1 MNNANQTRVENNAN
15 RTLIEQTAT
24 FVRKKLENAEAGH
37 DWWHIQRVWQ
47 NTRLLLATEA
57 AAAAKT
63 EEEAVAETAAAK
75 AEAVAETVTAADPLT
90 CELAAL
96 LHDIADSKFHG
107 GDEHIGPEI
116 AGAFLSSIQV
126 EPTVIEHVQA
136 IILHMSFKAS
146 LGSGGSDS
154 AGSGNA
160 AEKPVFRSPE
170 LELVQDADRLDA
182 IGAIGIARAF
192 HYGGYKNRELYNPSI
207 LPSAGQSREEY
218 KNSTAPTINH
228 FYEKLLLL
236 KDLMNTPAAKK
247 IAEQRHRYMEGF
259 LKQFMIE
266 WDGPQPGETE
276 EIQALA
282 PQIGPTS

>member
-1 MNNANQTRVENNAN
+1 MNNARRTLIENNAD
-15 RTLIEQTAT
+15 RKLIEQTAA

-37 DWWHIQRVWQ
+37 DWWHIERVWQ
-47 NTRLLLATEA
+47 NTRLLLA
-57 AAAAKT
+57 
-63 EEEAVAETAAAK
+63 AETAAAAK
-75 AEAVAETVTAADPLT
+75 VETARTEAETAAMADSLT

-107 GDEHIGPEI
+107 GDEHIGSEI
-116 AGAFLSSIQV
+116 AGAFLSSIRV
-126 EPTVIEHVQA
+126 EPAVIEHVQA

-154 AGSGNA
+154 TGSGNA
-160 AEKPVFRSPE
+160 TGKPVFRSPE

-207 LPSAGQSREEY
+207 LPSTGQSREEY

-236 KDLMNTPAAKK
+236 KDLMNTSAARK

-259 LKQFMIE
+259 LEQFMVE
-266 WDGPQPGETE
+266 WDGPRPEEKLRPEENGAYSRETQDP
-276 EIQALA
+276 IL
-282 PQIGPTS
+282 

>member
-15 RTLIEQTAT
+15 RMLIEQTAT

-47 NTRLLLATEA
+47 NTRLLLAAEP

-63 EEEAVAETAAAK
+63 EEEAARTKAVAETA
-75 AEAVAETVTAADPLT
+75 VMADSLT

-116 AGAFLSSIQV
+116 AGAFLSSIRV
-126 EPTVIEHVQA
+126 EPAVIEHVQA

-146 LGSGGSDS
+146 LGSGDSDS
-154 AGSGNA
+154 TGSGNA
-160 AEKPVFRSPE
+160 TRKPVFRSPE

-192 HYGGYKNRELYNPSI
+192 HYGGYKNREMYNPSI

-259 LKQFMIE
+259 LEQFMIE
-266 WDGPQPGETE
+266 WDGSQPGETE

-282 PQIGPTS
+282 PQIGPA